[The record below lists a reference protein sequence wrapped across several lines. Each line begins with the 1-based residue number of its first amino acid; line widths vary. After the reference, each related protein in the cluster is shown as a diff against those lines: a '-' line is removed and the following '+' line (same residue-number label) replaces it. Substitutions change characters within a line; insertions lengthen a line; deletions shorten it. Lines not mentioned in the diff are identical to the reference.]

1 MKHLKIFKD
10 SIEKELQNQIKGINS
25 TPILDRLQIH
35 FDSLEEGDKI
45 NDLLTE
51 QNMGSNKFLSLI
63 YQVVSPVNIKRTTS
77 LSLDKKEISGNTL
90 RAKLQNLIISI
101 GYKKINM
108 LPNYSKYLHKTQSI
122 NSNLS
127 IYKEIDENWSFD
139 VSMGDVNIYDY
150 FPLFSKELKEELN
163 LDVDFKIQNEY
174 KY

>member
-10 SIEKELQNQIKGINS
+10 SIKKELQNQIKGINS

-63 YQVVSPVNIKRTTS
+63 YQVVSPVNVKRTTS
-77 LSLDKKEISGNTL
+77 LSLDKKEISGNTV
-90 RAKLQNLIISI
+90 RSKLQNLIISI

-139 VSMGDVNIYDY
+139 VSMGDINITNH
-150 FPLFSKELKEELN
+150 FSLFSKELKEKLN
-163 LDVDFKIQNEY
+163 LDVDLKIQTEY
-174 KY
+174 QY